1 MTDRRGK
8 TLVDRIM
15 GFLGRRKERRKEKSQ
30 AVLCPLT
37 SEDRC
42 PFLTDGHPK
51 RRAQDVRGASPLA
64 CRLLFTHP
72 SEGL

>member
-8 TLVDRIM
+8 TLVERTM
-15 GFLGRRKERRKEKSQ
+15 GFLSKRKEKSQ
-30 AVLCPLT
+30 AVLCPLS
-37 SEDRC
+37 SEERC

-72 SEGL
+72 KVEL

>member
-8 TLVDRIM
+8 TLVERTMD
-15 GFLGRRKERRKEKSQ
+15 FLGRRKEKRQ
-30 AVLCPLT
+30 AALCPLS
-37 SEDRC
+37 SEERC
-42 PFLTDGHPK
+42 PFLTEGHPK

-72 SEGL
+72 EVET

>member
-1 MTDRRGK
+1 MTDRSGK
-8 TLVDRIM
+8 TLVERTMD
-15 GFLGRRKERRKEKSQ
+15 FLGRRKQKSQ
-30 AVLCPLT
+30 AVLCPLS
-37 SEDRC
+37 SEERC

-72 SEGL
+72 EVGS

>member
-8 TLVDRIM
+8 TLVERTM
-15 GFLGRRKERRKEKSQ
+15 GFLRRRREKSH
-30 AVLCPLT
+30 AVLCPLS
-37 SEDRC
+37 SEERC

-51 RRAQDVRGASPLA
+51 RRTQDVRGASPLA

-72 SEGL
+72 KVEL

>member
-8 TLVDRIM
+8 ALERT
-15 GFLGRRKERRKEKSQ
+15 KEFFGKQKEKRQ
-30 AVLCPLT
+30 AVLCPLS
-37 SEDRC
+37 SEERC

-64 CRLLFTHP
+64 CRLLFTYP
-72 SEGL
+72 EVEL

>member
-8 TLVDRIM
+8 TLVERTM
-15 GFLGRRKERRKEKSQ
+15 GFLGRRKEKSQ
-30 AVLCPLT
+30 AVLCPLS
-37 SEDRC
+37 SEERC
-42 PFLTDGHPK
+42 PFLTDGPPK

-72 SEGL
+72 EVES

>member
-1 MTDRRGK
+1 MTDRRG
-8 TLVDRIM
+8 TAL
-15 GFLGRRKERRKEKSQ
+15 ERAKAFRGKRKEKRQ
-30 AVLCPLT
+30 AVLCPLS
-37 SEDRC
+37 SEERC

-72 SEGL
+72 EVEP

>member
-8 TLVDRIM
+8 TLVEKTI
-15 GFLGRRKERRKEKSQ
+15 GFLGRREEKSQ

-51 RRAQDVRGASPLA
+51 RRAQDVCGASPLA

-72 SEGL
+72 KEGL

>member
-1 MTDRRGK
+1 MTDRKGKALERTKDFRGK
-8 TLVDRIM
+8 
-15 GFLGRRKERRKEKSQ
+15 RKEKRQ
-30 AVLCPLT
+30 AVLCPLS
-37 SEDRC
+37 SEERC

-72 SEGL
+72 EVES

>member
-8 TLVDRIM
+8 TLTEKTK
-15 GFLGRRKERRKEKSQ
+15 GFLGRRKEKSQ
-30 AVLCPLT
+30 AVLCPLS
-37 SEDRC
+37 SEERC

-72 SEGL
+72 EVGS

>member
-8 TLVDRIM
+8 TLVERTM
-15 GFLGRRKERRKEKSQ
+15 GFLGRRKEKSQ
-30 AVLCPLT
+30 AVLCPLS
-37 SEDRC
+37 SEERC

-72 SEGL
+72 EVEL

>member
-8 TLVDRIM
+8 TLVEMTM
-15 GFLGRRKERRKEKSQ
+15 GFLRRRKEKSQ
-30 AVLCPLT
+30 AVLCPLS
-37 SEDRC
+37 SEERC

-72 SEGL
+72 EVKS

>member
-8 TLVDRIM
+8 TLTEKIM
-15 GFLGRRKERRKEKSQ
+15 GFPGRRKETSH
-30 AVLCPLT
+30 AVLCPLS
-37 SEDRC
+37 SEERC

-72 SEGL
+72 EVGS

>member
-8 TLVDRIM
+8 AVERTKD
-15 GFLGRRKERRKEKSQ
+15 FLGKRKEKTA
-30 AVLCPLT
+30 AVLCPLS
-37 SEDRC
+37 SEERC

-64 CRLLFTHP
+64 CRLLFTSP
-72 SEGL
+72 EVES